1 MIGDDGCVVIIVLQ
15 VRWLPWFQVILL
27 FGLLH
32 GRKISFK
39 ETAAKVAVF
48 SEEILIVLGEEY
60 FFVEEISRVP
70 VASRFLFCG
79 IGLGSVLLHFLF
91 GCLVQCV
98 GIRAILSELG
108 STSANE
114 FFQGLAI
121 VIRDE
126 PRPKEAGVCING
138 SLSIGEVAIRVF
150 A

>member
-15 VRWLPWFQVILL
+15 VRWLPWFHVMLV
-27 FGLLH
+27 FGLPH
-32 GRKISFK
+32 GHKISFK
-39 ETAAKVAVF
+39 EIAAKVAVF

-60 FFVEEISRVP
+60 FFVEDMSGVL
-70 VASRFLFCG
+70 VASGFLFCG
-79 IGLGSVLLHFLF
+79 IGLGPVLLHFLL

-126 PRPKEAGVCING
+126 PRPKEAGICING
-138 SLSIGEVAIRVF
+138 SLSMGDVAIRKF